1 MPSPEEQFPAMAGD
15 AAANSNSS
23 SARLLKNLAL
33 ADAALED
40 LEAERS
46 GPSKTSGKD

>member
-1 MPSPEEQFPAMAGD
+1 MPSPEEQFPAMAAD
-15 AAANSNSS
+15 AAANPNSS

-40 LEAERS
+40 LEVERS
-46 GPSKTSGKD
+46 WPSKTSAKD